1 MTNSKAENAKVKRA
15 YMRYLQEA
23 EGKDIKTQDRA
34 LSAICEFEES
44 TGGKAFKAFHIN
56 QAIKFKEFLDVRKSK
71 KTGHRLSLST
81 IDVTLRLT
89 KQFFIWLA
97 GQPGYKSRISYA
109 DAEYFSNT
117 LKKTRAA
124 QTLNNRPVP
133 SLEQVRYALA
143 CLPQET
149 DLHLRDRALLSLLAL
164 TGARIQAIASLRVKH
179 LVLNQR
185 RLFQDAREVDTKNG
199 KTMDTTF
206 FPVGED
212 FVFALQAYT
221 DRLKNDLH
229 FGPDDPLF
237 PRQASV
243 RTENGFAADGLSR
256 MFYST
261 ANPLNLAVQAAFEKA
276 QLPSFTPHSFRHM
289 LADLGSSLELTPK
302 AFKAWSLNL
311 GHENVATTVSS
322 YLQVTPNEQRELMQ
336 RVAKGRA

>member
-15 YMRYLQEA
+15 YMRYLREA
-23 EGKDIKTQDRA
+23 EGKDIKTLDRA

-56 QAIKFKEFLDVRKSK
+56 QAIKFKEFLGARKSRR
-71 KTGHRLSLST
+71 TGHRLALST
-81 IDVTLRLT
+81 IDVTLRQT

-97 GQPGYKSRISYA
+97 GQPGYKSRISYT

-124 QTLNNRPVP
+124 QAMNSRSVP
-133 SLEQVRYALA
+133 SLEQVRYALE
-143 CLPQET
+143 CMPKET
-149 DLHLRDRALLSLLAL
+149 DLNLRDRALLSLFAL
-164 TGARIQAIASLRVKH
+164 TGARIQAVASLRFKH

-185 RLFQDAREVDTKNG
+185 RLLQDARVVNTKNG

-206 FPVGED
+206 FPVGEE
-212 FVFALQAYT
+212 FVFALEAYVE
-221 DRLKNDLH
+221 RLKSELH

-237 PRQASV
+237 PRQASI

-256 MFYST
+256 TFYRT
-261 ANPLNLAVQAAFEKA
+261 ANPLNLAVKAAFENA
-276 QLPSFTPHSFRHM
+276 QLPLFTPHSFRHM
-289 LADLGSSLELTPK
+289 LADLGSSLNLNPK
-302 AFKAWSLNL
+302 EFKAWSVNL
-311 GHENVATTVSS
+311 GHENVTTTVSS

-336 RVAKGRA
+336 RLIKR